1 MEDARGSGGL
11 RHRAG
16 ATSRAAG
23 AATLGVVLA
32 CLGATLLVGAIH
44 KAACADGR
52 WEDGRQYRLACYT
65 DIVPLF
71 GTEQLAGGRL
81 PYLDAC
87 APSEDT
93 NCDEYPI
100 LTMYLMRAAAW
111 ISGEERTPFFWVNVV
126 LLTAAAAATAIAIY
140 VLDARRAL
148 WFALAPSL
156 ALGAFVNWDLL
167 AVALATVGTAAY
179 LRGRDAPAGVLLG
192 LGAAAKL
199 YPALLLI
206 PFGADAV
213 RRRQPDRAIALWWW
227 AAGTWLVVNLPFAVA
242 APSGWWEVFRF
253 NGQRPPDWDSAW
265 SLACRLGLC
274 LSIGLVNV
282 LSLVATVVAVTAV
295 WRAKRRREPA
305 FPRWQLGFAVLAIVL
320 LLGKV
325 YSPQFTLWLLP
336 WFALVVRDLRSFI
349 AFEVAD
355 VAVFLTRLSFFG
367 EYTGVGGAP
376 RWVFEIAVVLRA
388 AVLVWSV
395 LRWVRR
401 PSRPLA
407 SERTADV
414 VPAPA
419 S

>member
-1 MEDARGSGGL
+1 VEDARGSGGL

-23 AATLGVVLA
+23 AASLGVVLT

-44 KAACADGR
+44 KAACAEGR

-65 DIVPLF
+65 DIVPLY

-87 APSEDT
+87 APAAT
-93 NCDEYPI
+93 NCDEYPV

-111 ISGEERTPFFWVNVV
+111 ISGEERTRFFWVNAV
-126 LLTAAAAATAIAIY
+126 LLTAAAATTAIAIY

-156 ALGAFVNWDLL
+156 ALGAFVNWDLP
-167 AVALATVGTAAY
+167 AVALATLATAAY

-213 RRRQPDRAIALWWW
+213 RRRQPDRAIGLWWW
-227 AAGTWLVVNLPFAVA
+227 AAGTWLVVNVPFAIA

-253 NGQRPPDWDSAW
+253 NGERPPDWDSLWRIACPL
-265 SLACRLGLC
+265 SICDTGRVNVASVLA
-274 LSIGLVNV
+274 SVVAIGLV
-282 LSLVATVVAVTAV
+282 
-295 WRAKRRREPA
+295 WIAKRRREPA
-305 FPRWQLGFAVLAIVL
+305 FPRWQLAFPILALVL

-336 WFALVVRDLRSFI
+336 WFALVVRDLRSFV

-355 VAVFLTRLSFFG
+355 VAVFFTRLSFFG
-367 EYTGVGGAP
+367 EYTSVGGVP
-376 RWVFEIAVVLRA
+376 ESVFEAAVVVRA
-388 AVLVWSV
+388 AVLVWCV
-395 LRWVRR
+395 ARWVLE

-407 SERTADV
+407 SEAP
-414 VPAPA
+414 PAVAPTPVA
-419 S
+419 